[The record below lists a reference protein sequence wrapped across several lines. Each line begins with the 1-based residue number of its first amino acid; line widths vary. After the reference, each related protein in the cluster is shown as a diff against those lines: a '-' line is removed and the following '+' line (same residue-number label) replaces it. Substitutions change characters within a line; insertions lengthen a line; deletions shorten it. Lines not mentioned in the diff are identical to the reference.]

1 MQGLLAFYRK
11 VRSGD
16 PGTVTG
22 LPVGLRLLESLIVL
36 SEARA
41 RADLR
46 QVWLPSPSAHFA
58 CYVCSSLG
66 RLCKERAIVSP
77 LWLSSTTVCFWI

>member
-16 PGTVTG
+16 PSTVTG
-22 LPVGLRLLESLIVL
+22 LPVGLRLLESLIAL

-46 QVWLPSPSAHFA
+46 QVWLPTLIAHIA
-58 CYVCSSLG
+58 HCMCSNVG
-66 RLCKERAIVSP
+66 QLCKEETTMSP
-77 LWLSSTTVCFWI
+77 LWLFSTSVC